1 MMARAVWFPRIRRLL
16 CVFFVVAI
24 ATAPGARRVTA
35 NARIHFTPHF
45 TAGQVFHYSVQMH
58 IDGASHSSG
67 PVVDP
72 EGPTKTGESVNVVL
86 RLEVLKASGTPA
98 APGPA
103 RIRVTYE
110 TAAANSTSDSYDA
123 DTAAI
128 AGQYKKLQGQSIEF
142 TLEPTG
148 EITDVSGLKG
158 VLDDQSR
165 SAIVNQWLS
174 QLTLGASV
182 PKKGIALGEK
192 WSTEQAIDNV
202 PLAGLAWH
210 IESIYVRDE
219 PCPAVHPEPPVGA
232 VAQQV
237 TPSVVPD
244 QCAIILTHSEITGA
258 PAPRGSH
265 QAATKLNQPS
275 AQQTNQPSNESP
287 NEEKDRTPETFRK
300 NGLRTFGEWTGSGDG
315 LTSISLST
323 GMVVSVTQTATTHMD
338 FTIMTTT
345 AHNRMR
351 YAGDTRSQSQIIL
364 LSQSAIP

>member
-1 MMARAVWFPRIRRLL
+1 MARAVCLPRIRRFLY
-16 CVFFVVAI
+16 VFFLAAI
-24 ATAPGARRVTA
+24 ATAPAARRAAA
-35 NARIHFTPHF
+35 NTRIHFTPHF

-58 IDGASHSSG
+58 IDSASHSSG
-67 PVVDP
+67 PVLDP
-72 EGPTKTGESVNVVL
+72 EGPTKSGESVNVVL
-86 RLEVLKASGTPA
+86 RLEVLKVSGTPA

-110 TAAANSTSDSYDA
+110 TAAAKSTSDSYDA

-128 AGQYKKLQGQSIEF
+128 ADQYKKLQGQSIEF

-148 EITDVSGLKG
+148 KITDVTGLKG
-158 VLDDQSR
+158 LLDDQSR
-165 SAIVNQWLS
+165 SALVNQWLS

-192 WSTEQAIDNV
+192 WSSAQAIDNV

-210 IESIYVRDE
+210 IESTYIRDE
-219 PCPAVHPEPPVGA
+219 PCPAVRPEPAVGA
-232 VAQQV
+232 VAQPV
-237 TPSVVPD
+237 TPTAVPD
-244 QCAIILTHSEITGA
+244 DCAIILTRSEITGA
-258 PAPRGSH
+258 PAPRGNQQSVT
-265 QAATKLNQPS
+265 QLNQQP
-275 AQQTNQPSNESP
+275 AQQTGQLPSESP
-287 NEEKDRTPETFRK
+287 NEEKDRTPEVFRK

-315 LTSISLST
+315 LTSISLRT

-351 YAGDTRSQSQIIL
+351 YAGDTKSQSQIL
-364 LSQSAIP
+364 LVSQSAIP

>member
-1 MMARAVWFPRIRRLL
+1 MMARAVCLPRSRSFL
-16 CVFFVVAI
+16 CVFFLAAI
-24 ATAPGARRVTA
+24 ATAPSARRATA

-58 IDGASHSSG
+58 IDSASHSSG
-67 PVVDP
+67 PIVDP
-72 EGPTKTGESVNVVL
+72 EGPTKAGESVNVVL
-86 RLEVLKASGTPA
+86 RLEVLTVSGTPA
-98 APGPA
+98 APGPT

-128 AGQYKKLQGQSIEF
+128 ADQYKKLQGQSIEF
-142 TLEPTG
+142 TLETTG
-148 EITDVSGLKG
+148 KITDVTGLKG
-158 VLDDQSR
+158 LLDNQSR
-165 SAIVNQWLS
+165 SAVVNQWLS

-182 PKKGIALGEK
+182 PKNGIALGEK
-192 WSTEQAIDNV
+192 WSTDQAIDNV

-210 IESIYVRDE
+210 VESTYVRNE

-237 TPSVVPD
+237 TPSDVPD
-244 QCAIILTHSEITGA
+244 QCAIILTHSEVTGA
-258 PAPRGSH
+258 PAPRSSR
-265 QAATKLNQPS
+265 QAAKSGQQPNQP
-275 AQQTNQPSNESP
+275 TNESP
-287 NEEKDRTPETFRK
+287 NEEKDRTPEVFRK

-315 LTSISLST
+315 LTSISLRT

-351 YAGDTRSQSQIIL
+351 YAGDTRSQSEITL

>member
-1 MMARAVWFPRIRRLL
+1 MMARAVCLPRIRRLL
-16 CVFFVVAI
+16 CVFSLVAA
-24 ATAPGARRVTA
+24 ATASSVSRSAA

-45 TAGQVFHYSVQMH
+45 TAGEVFHYSVQMH
-58 IDGASHSSG
+58 IAGASHSSG

-86 RLEVLKASGTPA
+86 RLEVLKVSGTSA
-98 APGPA
+98 A

-110 TAAANSTSDSYDA
+110 TAVANSTSDSYDA

-128 AGQYKKLQGQSIEF
+128 GDQYKKLQGQSIEF

-148 EITDVSGLKG
+148 KIADVSGLKG
-158 VLDDQSR
+158 LLDDQSR

-182 PKKGIALGEK
+182 PKKGMALGEK
-192 WSTEQAIDNV
+192 WSTEQPIDNV

-210 IESIYVRDE
+210 IESTYVRDE
-219 PCPAVHPEPPVGA
+219 PCPSVRPEPAVGA
-232 VAQQV
+232 VPQQV
-237 TPSVVPD
+237 TPSAVPD

-258 PAPRGSH
+258 PAPRNSQ
-265 QAATKLNQPS
+265 QAAKSGQPPE
-275 AQQTNQPSNESP
+275 QPTDESP
-287 NEEKDRTPETFRK
+287 NEGKDRTPEIFRK
-300 NGLRTFGEWTGSGDG
+300 NGLRTFGKWTGSADG
-315 LTSISLST
+315 LTSISLRT
-323 GMVVSVTQTATTHMD
+323 GMVVSVTQTATAQMD

-351 YAGDTRSQSQIIL
+351 YLGDTRAQSQITL
-364 LSQSAIP
+364 LSQSVIP

>member
-1 MMARAVWFPRIRRLL
+1 MMARAVCLPQIRQ
-16 CVFFVVAI
+16 FFSVLFLVAI
-24 ATAPGARRVTA
+24 ATAPSARRVTA
-35 NARIHFTPHF
+35 DARVHFTPHF

-86 RLEVLKASGTPA
+86 RLEVLKVSSTSA
-98 APGPA
+98 A

-110 TAAANSTSDSYDA
+110 TAAAKSTSDSYDA

-128 AGQYKKLQGQSIEF
+128 ADQYKKLQGQSIEF
-142 TLEPTG
+142 TLESTG
-148 EITDVSGLKG
+148 KITDVSGLKG
-158 VLDDQSR
+158 LLDDQSR

-210 IESIYVRDE
+210 VESTYVRDE
-219 PCPAVHPEPPVGA
+219 PCPAVRPEPPVGA

-244 QCAIILTHSEITGA
+244 QCAVILTRSEITGA
-258 PAPRGSH
+258 PAPRLSE
-265 QAATKLNQPS
+265 QAAKSGQQPG
-275 AQQTNQPSNESP
+275 QPTDESP
-287 NEEKDRTPETFRK
+287 NEQKDRTPEIFRK

-315 LTSISLST
+315 LTSISLRT
-323 GMVVSVTQTATTHMD
+323 GMVVSVTQTAAAHMD

-345 AHNRMR
+345 AHNKMR
-351 YAGDTRSQSQIIL
+351 YAGDTRSQSEITL
-364 LSQSAIP
+364 LSQSVIP

>member
-1 MMARAVWFPRIRRLL
+1 MMARALCLPQIRQF
-16 CVFFVVAI
+16 FFVLFLIAI
-24 ATAPGARRVTA
+24 VTAPSARLVTA
-35 NARIHFTPHF
+35 DTRIHFTPHF
-45 TAGQVFHYSVQMH
+45 TTGQVFHYSVQMH

-72 EGPTKTGESVNVVL
+72 EGPTRTGESVNVVL
-86 RLEVLKASGTPA
+86 RLEVLKVSGTPA
-98 APGPA
+98 APGSA

-128 AGQYKKLQGQSIEF
+128 ADQYKKLQGQSIEF

-158 VLDDQSR
+158 LLDDQSR

-182 PKKGIALGEK
+182 PKKGIAIGEK
-192 WSTEQAIDNV
+192 WSSEQAIDNV

-210 IESIYVRDE
+210 IESTYVRDE
-219 PCPAVHPEPPVGA
+219 PCPAVPPEPAVGA
-232 VAQQV
+232 APQQV
-237 TPSVVPD
+237 TPSAVPEE
-244 QCAIILTHSEITGA
+244 CAIILTHSEITGA
-258 PAPRGSH
+258 PASRPSQ
-265 QAATKLNQPS
+265 QAAKAGHQTDQP
-275 AQQTNQPSNESP
+275 TDESP
-287 NEEKDRTPETFRK
+287 NEDKDRTPEIFRK
-300 NGLRTFGEWTGSGDG
+300 NGLRTFGEWIGSGDG
-315 LTSISLST
+315 LTSISLRT
-323 GMVVSVTQTATTHMD
+323 GMVVSVTQTAAAQMD

-351 YAGDTRSQSQIIL
+351 YAGDTRSQSEITL
-364 LSQSAIP
+364 LSQTVIP

>member
-1 MMARAVWFPRIRRLL
+1 MMARAVCLSRIRRLFSVL
-16 CVFFVVAI
+16 FLVTI
-24 ATAPGARRVTA
+24 AALPSALRVTA
-35 NARIHFTPHF
+35 NPRIHFAPHF

-67 PVVDP
+67 PIVDP
-72 EGPTKTGESVNVVL
+72 EGPTKTGESVSVVL
-86 RLEVLKASGTPA
+86 RLEVLKVSGTPA

-110 TAAANSTSDSYDA
+110 TAAASSTSDSYDA

-142 TLEPTG
+142 TLEPAG
-148 EITDVSGLKG
+148 EITGVSGLKG
-158 VLDDQSR
+158 LLDDQSR

-210 IESIYVRDE
+210 IESTYVRDE
-219 PCPAVHPEPPVGA
+219 PCPAVRPEPPVGA
-232 VAQQV
+232 VARQV
-237 TPSVVPD
+237 TPSAAPD
-244 QCAIILTHSEITGA
+244 ECAIILTHSEITGA
-258 PAPRGSH
+258 PAPRGSR
-265 QAATKLNQPS
+265 QAATQPNQQS
-275 AQQTNQPSNESP
+275 AQETGDPSNASP
-287 NEEKDRTPETFRK
+287 NEEKDRTPEIFRK
-300 NGLRTFGEWTGSGDG
+300 NGLRTFGAWTGSGDG
-315 LTSISLST
+315 LASISLRT
-323 GMVVSVTQTATTHMD
+323 GMVVSVRQTATTRMD

-364 LSQSAIP
+364 LSQSPLP

>member
-1 MMARAVWFPRIRRLL
+1 MMARAVCLSRIRRLF
-16 CVFFVVAI
+16 CVFSLAAI
-24 ATAPGARRVTA
+24 ATASSARRATA
-35 NARIHFTPHF
+35 NAHIRFTPHF

-123 DTAAI
+123 DTAAV
-128 AGQYKKLQGQSIEF
+128 ADQYKKLQGQSIEF
-142 TLEPTG
+142 TLGPTG

-158 VLDDQSR
+158 LLDDQSR
-165 SAIVNQWLS
+165 SAIVSQWLS

-192 WSTEQAIDNV
+192 WSTERAIDNV

-210 IESIYVRDE
+210 IESTYVRDE
-219 PCPAVHPEPPVGA
+219 PCPNVRPEPPVGA
-232 VAQQV
+232 IAQPV
-237 TPSVVPD
+237 TPSAVPD

-258 PAPRGSH
+258 PAQRPSQR
-265 QAATKLNQPS
+265 AAKSGQPGQS
-275 AQQTNQPSNESP
+275 TDESP
-287 NEEKDRTPETFRK
+287 NEDKDRTPEVFRK
-300 NGLRTFGEWTGSGDG
+300 SGLRTFGEWTGSGDG
-315 LTSISLST
+315 LTSISLRT

-351 YAGDTRSQSQIIL
+351 YAGDTRSQSEITL
-364 LSQSAIP
+364 LSQSVIP

>member
-1 MMARAVWFPRIRRLL
+1 MARAVCLPRIRRLS
-16 CVFFVVAI
+16 CVFFLVAI
-24 ATAPGARRVTA
+24 AAAPSARRAAA

-58 IDGASHSSG
+58 IDGVSHSSG

-72 EGPTKTGESVNVVL
+72 EGPTKTGESVDVVL
-86 RLEVLKASGTPA
+86 RLQVLKVFGTPA

-128 AGQYKKLQGQSIEF
+128 ADQYKKLQGQSIEF

-148 EITDVSGLKG
+148 KIIDVNGLQG
-158 VLDDQSR
+158 LLDDQSR

-182 PKKGIALGEK
+182 PKKGIAIGEK
-192 WSTEQAIDNV
+192 WSSEQAIDNV

-210 IESIYVRDE
+210 VESTYVRDE
-219 PCPAVHPEPPVGA
+219 PCPAVRPEPPVGA
-232 VAQQV
+232 VAQPV
-237 TPSVVPD
+237 TPSAVPD
-244 QCAIILTHSEITGA
+244 ECAVILTRSEITGA
-258 PAPRGSH
+258 PAPRPG
-265 QAATKLNQPS
+265 QPLAKS
-275 AQQTNQPSNESP
+275 GQHTDQPTNESP
-287 NEEKDRTPETFRK
+287 NEEKDRTPEIFRK

-315 LTSISLST
+315 LTSISLRT
-323 GMVVSVTQTATTHMD
+323 GMVVSVTQTAATHMD

-351 YAGDTRSQSQIIL
+351 YAGDTKSQSQIL
-364 LSQSAIP
+364 LVSQSVIP

>member
-1 MMARAVWFPRIRRLL
+1 MMARAVCLVRIRRPL
-16 CVFFVVAI
+16 CVFSLVAI
-24 ATAPGARRVTA
+24 AIAPSARRATA

-45 TAGQVFHYSVQMH
+45 SAGQVFHYSVQMH
-58 IDGASHSSG
+58 IDSASHSSG
-67 PVVDP
+67 PVLDP
-72 EGPTKTGESVNVVL
+72 EGPTKSGESVNVVL
-86 RLEVLKASGTPA
+86 RLEVLKVSGMPA
-98 APGPA
+98 APGPT

-110 TAAANSTSDSYDA
+110 TAAATSSSDSYDA

-128 AGQYKKLQGQSIEF
+128 ADQYKKLQGQSIEF

-148 EITDVSGLKG
+148 KITDVTGLKG
-158 VLDDQSR
+158 LLDDQSR
-165 SAIVNQWLS
+165 SAIVNRWLS

-192 WSTEQAIDNV
+192 WSSEQAIDNV

-210 IESIYVRDE
+210 IESTYVRDE
-219 PCPAVHPEPPVGA
+219 PCPAVRPEPAVGA
-232 VAQQV
+232 VAQPV
-237 TPSVVPD
+237 SPSAVPD
-244 QCAIILTHSEITGA
+244 ECAIILTHSEINGA
-258 PAPRGSH
+258 PAPRGS
-265 QAATKLNQPS
+265 QQSVTQLNQQS

-287 NEEKDRTPETFRK
+287 NEEKDRTPEVFRK

-315 LTSISLST
+315 LTSISLRT

-351 YAGDTRSQSQIIL
+351 YAGDTRSQSQIL
-364 LSQSAIP
+364 LVSQSAIP

>member
-1 MMARAVWFPRIRRLL
+1 MMARAVCLPRIRQF
-16 CVFFVVAI
+16 FFVLFLVAI
-24 ATAPGARRVTA
+24 ATAPSARRVTA
-35 NARIHFTPHF
+35 DTRIHFTPHF

-86 RLEVLKASGTPA
+86 RLEVLKVSSTSA
-98 APGPA
+98 A

-128 AGQYKKLQGQSIEF
+128 ADQYKKLQGQSIDF
-142 TLEPTG
+142 TLESTG
-148 EITDVSGLKG
+148 KITDVSGLKG
-158 VLDDQSR
+158 LLDDQSR

-210 IESIYVRDE
+210 IESTYVRDE
-219 PCPAVHPEPPVGA
+219 PCPAVHSEPPVGA

-244 QCAIILTHSEITGA
+244 QCAVILTRSEITGA
-258 PAPRGSH
+258 PAQRSNQ
-265 QAATKLNQPS
+265 QAAKSGQQPGQPTDRQTNRKTALRRFSAKTACAPS
-275 AQQTNQPSNESP
+275 ANGPAQATASPLSRSVPEWSSASRKPPRLTWTSPS
-287 NEEKDRTPETFRK
+287 
-300 NGLRTFGEWTGSGDG
+300 
-315 LTSISLST
+315 
-323 GMVVSVTQTATTHMD
+323 
-338 FTIMTTT
+338 
-345 AHNRMR
+345 
-351 YAGDTRSQSQIIL
+351 
-364 LSQSAIP
+364 

>member
-1 MMARAVWFPRIRRLL
+1 MMARAVCLPQIRQFFSVL
-16 CVFFVVAI
+16 CLVAI
-24 ATAPGARRVTA
+24 ATAPSARRVTA
-35 NARIHFTPHF
+35 DARVHFTPHF

-86 RLEVLKASGTPA
+86 RLEVLKVSSTSA
-98 APGPA
+98 A

-110 TAAANSTSDSYDA
+110 TAAAKSTSDSYDA

-128 AGQYKKLQGQSIEF
+128 ADQYKKLQGQSIEF
-142 TLEPTG
+142 TLESTG
-148 EITDVSGLKG
+148 KITDVSGLKG
-158 VLDDQSR
+158 LLDDQSR

-210 IESIYVRDE
+210 VESTYVRDE
-219 PCPAVHPEPPVGA
+219 PCPAVRPEPPVGA

-244 QCAIILTHSEITGA
+244 QCAVILTRSEITGA
-258 PAPRGSH
+258 PAPRPSQ
-265 QAATKLNQPS
+265 QAAKSGQQPG
-275 AQQTNQPSNESP
+275 QPTDESP
-287 NEEKDRTPETFRK
+287 NEQKDRTPEIFRK

-315 LTSISLST
+315 LTSISLRT
-323 GMVVSVTQTATTHMD
+323 GMVVSVTQTATAHMD

-345 AHNRMR
+345 AHNKMR
-351 YAGDTRSQSQIIL
+351 YAGDTRSQSEITL
-364 LSQSAIP
+364 LSQSVIP

>member
-1 MMARAVWFPRIRRLL
+1 MMARAVCLSRIRRLF
-16 CVFFVVAI
+16 CVLFLAAI
-24 ATAPGARRVTA
+24 ATAPSARLATA

-86 RLEVLKASGTPA
+86 RLEVLKVSGTPA

-148 EITDVSGLKG
+148 KITDVSGLKG

-202 PLAGLAWH
+202 PLVGLAWH
-210 IESIYVRDE
+210 VESTYVRDE
-219 PCPAVHPEPPVGA
+219 PCPAVRPEPAVGA

-258 PAPRGSH
+258 PAHRPSR
-265 QAATKLNQPS
+265 QAATQLNQPS
-275 AQQTNQPSNESP
+275 AQQTNQPTNESP
-287 NEEKDRTPETFRK
+287 NAEKDRTPEIFRK

-315 LTSISLST
+315 LTSISLRT
-323 GMVVSVTQTATTHMD
+323 GMVVSVTQTAATHMD

>member
-1 MMARAVWFPRIRRLL
+1 MMARAVCLPRIRQF
-16 CVFFVVAI
+16 FFVLFLVAI
-24 ATAPGARRVTA
+24 ATAPSARRVTA
-35 NARIHFTPHF
+35 DTRIHFTPHF

-86 RLEVLKASGTPA
+86 RLEVLKVSSTSA
-98 APGPA
+98 A

-128 AGQYKKLQGQSIEF
+128 ADQYKKLQGQSIDF
-142 TLEPTG
+142 TLESTG
-148 EITDVSGLKG
+148 KITDVSGLKG
-158 VLDDQSR
+158 LLDDQSR

-210 IESIYVRDE
+210 VESTYVRDE
-219 PCPAVHPEPPVGA
+219 PCPNVRPEPPVGA

-237 TPSVVPD
+237 TPSAVPD

-258 PAPRGSH
+258 PAQRPSQR
-265 QAATKLNQPS
+265 AAKSGQPEQS
-275 AQQTNQPSNESP
+275 TDESP
-287 NEEKDRTPETFRK
+287 NEDKDRTPDVFRK
-300 NGLRTFGEWTGSGDG
+300 SGLRTFGEWTGSGDG
-315 LTSISLST
+315 LTSISLRT

-351 YAGDTRSQSQIIL
+351 YAGDTRSQSQITL

>member
-1 MMARAVWFPRIRRLL
+1 MMAPAVCLPRIRQF
-16 CVFFVVAI
+16 FFVLFLVAI
-24 ATAPGARRVTA
+24 AIAPSARRATA
-35 NARIHFTPHF
+35 DTRIRFTPNF

-86 RLEVLKASGTPA
+86 RLEVLRVSSDSA
-98 APGPA
+98 A

-128 AGQYKKLQGQSIEF
+128 ADQYKKLQGQSIEF

-148 EITDVSGLKG
+148 KITDVSGLKG
-158 VLDDQSR
+158 LLDDQSR

-182 PKKGIALGEK
+182 PKKGIEIGEK
-192 WSTEQAIDNV
+192 WSSEQAIDNV

-210 IESIYVRDE
+210 IESTYVRDE

-237 TPSVVPD
+237 TPSAVQD
-244 QCAIILTHSEITGA
+244 QCAIVLTHSEITGA
-258 PAPRGSH
+258 PAPRPSQ
-265 QAATKLNQPS
+265 QAAQSGHQTDQP
-275 AQQTNQPSNESP
+275 TNESP
-287 NEEKDRTPETFRK
+287 NEDKDRTPEVFRK
-300 NGLRTFGEWTGSGDG
+300 NGLRTFGEWTGSGHG
-315 LTSISLST
+315 LTSISLRT
-323 GMVVSVTQTATTHMD
+323 GMVVSVTQTATAHMD

-345 AHNRMR
+345 AHNKMR

-364 LSQSAIP
+364 ISQAAIP

>member
-1 MMARAVWFPRIRRLL
+1 MARAVCPLPIRRLL
-16 CVFFVVAI
+16 CVFSLAAI
-24 ATAPGARRVTA
+24 AAAPSARRATA
-35 NARIHFTPHF
+35 NARIHFAPHF

-86 RLEVLKASGTPA
+86 RLEVLKVSGTSA

-110 TAAANSTSDSYDA
+110 TAVAKSTSDSYDA

-128 AGQYKKLQGQSIEF
+128 ADQYKKLQGQSIEF

-148 EITDVSGLKG
+148 KITDVTGLKG
-158 VLDDQSR
+158 LQDAQSR

-192 WSTEQAIDNV
+192 WSTDQAIDNV

-210 IESIYVRDE
+210 IESTYMRDE
-219 PCPAVHPEPPVGA
+219 PCPAVRPEPAVGA
-232 VAQQV
+232 VARQV
-237 TPSVVPD
+237 TPSALPD
-244 QCAIILTHSEITGA
+244 ECAIILTHSEIIGA
-258 PAPRGSH
+258 PAPR
-265 QAATKLNQPS
+265 QQS
-275 AQQTNQPSNESP
+275 AQQTSQPSNESP
-287 NEEKDRTPETFRK
+287 NGEKDRTPEVFRK
-300 NGLRTFGEWTGSGDG
+300 NGLRTFGAWTGSGDG
-315 LTSISLST
+315 LTSISLRT

-351 YAGDTRSQSQIIL
+351 YAGDTRSQSQIL
-364 LSQSAIP
+364 LVSQSAIP

>member
-1 MMARAVWFPRIRRLL
+1 
-16 CVFFVVAI
+16 
-24 ATAPGARRVTA
+24 
-35 NARIHFTPHF
+35 
-45 TAGQVFHYSVQMH
+45 MH
-58 IDGASHSSG
+58 IDSASHSSG

-72 EGPTKTGESVNVVL
+72 EGPTKTGESVSVVL
-86 RLEVLKASGTPA
+86 RLEVLKISGTSA
-98 APGPA
+98 A

-128 AGQYKKLQGQSIEF
+128 ADQYKKLQGQSIEF

-148 EITDVSGLKG
+148 KITDVSGLKG
-158 VLDDQSR
+158 LLDDQSR

-182 PKKGIALGEK
+182 PKNGIALGEK
-192 WSTEQAIDNV
+192 WSSEQAIDNV

-210 IESIYVRDE
+210 IESTYVRDE
-219 PCPAVHPEPPVGA
+219 PCPAVRPEPPGGA
-232 VAQQV
+232 AAQQV
-237 TPSVVPD
+237 TPSAVPD
-244 QCAIILTHSEITGA
+244 ECAIVLTHSEITGA
-258 PAPRGSH
+258 PAQRPSR
-265 QAATKLNQPS
+265 QAAKSGHQPAQPS
-275 AQQTNQPSNESP
+275 SESP
-287 NEEKDRTPETFRK
+287 NEEKDRTPEIFRK

-315 LTSISLST
+315 LTSISLRT
-323 GMVVSVTQTATTHMD
+323 GMVLSVTQTAVTHMD

-351 YAGDTRSQSQIIL
+351 YAGDTHSQSEITL